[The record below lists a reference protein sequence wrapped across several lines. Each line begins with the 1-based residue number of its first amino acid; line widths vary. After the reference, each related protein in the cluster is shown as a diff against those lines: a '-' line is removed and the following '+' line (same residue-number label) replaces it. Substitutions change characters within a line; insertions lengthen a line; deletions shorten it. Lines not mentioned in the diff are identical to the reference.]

1 MAAGLL
7 LWAVFVAMDAR
18 YDSQRGLAGA
28 SGGTR
33 EEDKFRF
40 RDVLALLGNKQF
52 ICIALLCVF
61 FYSSVVA
68 FKKFATAIL
77 IPRFDVPVD
86 AAKWMVSVLP
96 FSTVVFAPLFGI
108 LVDKA
113 GKGTRWMLIGS
124 FLALAAHLLLAFA
137 PAGVPFYGY
146 LSMVFLG
153 FGYSLVPAAMWP
165 SVPKIVP
172 AKVLGTAFALV
183 YWVQNLGLL
192 SFKMLAGNILTS
204 RGGDQG
210 TAQSAGAAVSV
221 EIMFIAVCLLSVALS
236 FILKRTSSRHP
247 EMKLDAPSKA

>member
-1 MAAGLL
+1 
-7 LWAVFVAMDAR
+7 
-18 YDSQRGLAGA
+18 
-28 SGGTR
+28 
-33 EEDKFRF
+33 
-40 RDVLALLGNKQF
+40 
-52 ICIALLCVF
+52 
-61 FYSSVVA
+61 
-68 FKKFATAIL
+68 
-77 IPRFDVPVD
+77 
-86 AAKWMVSVLP
+86 
-96 FSTVVFAPLFGI
+96 
-108 LVDKA
+108 
-113 GKGTRWMLIGS
+113 
-124 FLALAAHLLLAFA
+124 
-137 PAGVPFYGY
+137 
-146 LSMVFLG
+146 MVFLG

-236 FILKRTSSRHP
+236 FILRRDSSRHP